1 MSYNK
6 SERARA
12 YLSDEFFL
20 ELVESQKL
28 LYRNNIFD
36 SNEND
41 VEVREKNFL
50 KLKVM
55 DEFIATIQALAD
67 DKQIAQKRWKIPIP
81 LREVLIQ

>member
-20 ELVESQKL
+20 ELVENQKL

-36 SNEND
+36 SNEYD

-67 DKQIAQKRWKIPIP
+67 DKQIAEKRWRI
-81 LREVLIQ
+81 L

>member
-28 LYRNNIFD
+28 LYSNNIFG
-36 SNEND
+36 SNEYD
-41 VEVREKNFL
+41 VEGREKNFL

-67 DKQIAQKRWKIPIP
+67 DKQIAEKRWKI
-81 LREVLIQ
+81 L

>member
-20 ELVESQKL
+20 ELVESQKS
-28 LYRNNIFD
+28 LYSSNIFG
-36 SNEND
+36 SNEYD

-55 DEFIATIQALAD
+55 DEFLATIQALAD
-67 DKQIAQKRWKIPIP
+67 DKQIAEKRWRIF
-81 LREVLIQ
+81 

>member
-12 YLSDEFFL
+12 YLSDEFFI
-20 ELVESQKL
+20 ELVESQKS
-28 LYRNNIFD
+28 LYSSNIFG
-36 SNEND
+36 SNEYD

-67 DKQIAQKRWKIPIP
+67 DKQIAQKRWKI
-81 LREVLIQ
+81 L

>member
-20 ELVESQKL
+20 ELVENQKL

-67 DKQIAQKRWKIPIP
+67 NKQIAEKRWRIF
-81 LREVLIQ
+81 

>member
-1 MSYNK
+1 
-6 SERARA
+6 
-12 YLSDEFFL
+12 LSDEFFL

-28 LYRNNIFD
+28 LYSNNIFG
-36 SNEND
+36 SNEYD

-67 DKQIAQKRWKIPIP
+67 EKQIAEKRWKI
-81 LREVLIQ
+81 L

>member
-20 ELVESQKL
+20 ELVESQKT
-28 LYRNNIFD
+28 LYRSNIFD
-36 SNEND
+36 SNEFD

-55 DEFIATIQALAD
+55 DEFVATIQALAD
-67 DKQIAQKRWKIPIP
+67 DKQIAQKRWKI
-81 LREVLIQ
+81 L

>member
-20 ELVESQKL
+20 ELVENQKL

-36 SNEND
+36 SNEYD

-67 DKQIAQKRWKIPIP
+67 NKQIAEKRWKI
-81 LREVLIQ
+81 L

>member
-20 ELVESQKL
+20 ELVESQKS

-36 SNEND
+36 SNEYD

-55 DEFIATIQALAD
+55 DEFIASIQALAD
-67 DKQIAQKRWKIPIP
+67 DKQIADKRWRI
-81 LREVLIQ
+81 L

>member
-20 ELVESQKL
+20 ELVESQKV
-28 LYRNNIFD
+28 LYRSNIFD
-36 SNEND
+36 SNEYD

-55 DEFIATIQALAD
+55 DEFMATIQALAD
-67 DKQIAQKRWKIPIP
+67 DKQIAEKRWKI
-81 LREVLIQ
+81 L

>member
-28 LYRNNIFD
+28 LYSNNIFG
-36 SNEND
+36 SNEYD

-67 DKQIAQKRWKIPIP
+67 NKQIAEKRWRIF
-81 LREVLIQ
+81 

>member
-20 ELVESQKL
+20 ELVESQKS
-28 LYRNNIFD
+28 LYSSNIFG
-36 SNEND
+36 SNEYD

-55 DEFIATIQALAD
+55 DEFVATIQALAD
-67 DKQIAQKRWKIPIP
+67 DKQIAEKRWKI
-81 LREVLIQ
+81 L

>member
-20 ELVESQKL
+20 ELVESQKS
-28 LYRNNIFD
+28 LYSSNIFD
-36 SNEND
+36 SNEYD

-67 DKQIAQKRWKIPIP
+67 DKQIAEKRWRI
-81 LREVLIQ
+81 L

>member
-20 ELVESQKL
+20 ELVESQKV

-36 SNEND
+36 SNEYD

-67 DKQIAQKRWKIPIP
+67 DKQIAEKRWKI
-81 LREVLIQ
+81 L

>member
-67 DKQIAQKRWKIPIP
+67 NKQIAEKRRKI
-81 LREVLIQ
+81 L

>member
-6 SERARA
+6 SERAKA

-36 SNEND
+36 SNEFD

-67 DKQIAQKRWKIPIP
+67 DKQIAEKRWKI
-81 LREVLIQ
+81 L

>member
-20 ELVESQKL
+20 ELVENQKL

-36 SNEND
+36 SNEYD

-67 DKQIAQKRWKIPIP
+67 DKQIAEKRWRIF
-81 LREVLIQ
+81 

>member
-28 LYRNNIFD
+28 LYSNNIFG
-36 SNEND
+36 SNEYD

-55 DEFIATIQALAD
+55 DEFIASIQALAD
-67 DKQIAQKRWKIPIP
+67 DKQIAEKRWKI
-81 LREVLIQ
+81 L

>member
-6 SERARA
+6 SERARV

-20 ELVESQKL
+20 ELVESQKS
-28 LYRNNIFD
+28 LYSSNIFD
-36 SNEND
+36 SNEYD

-55 DEFIATIQALAD
+55 DEFMATIQALAD
-67 DKQIAQKRWKIPIP
+67 NKQIAEKRWKI
-81 LREVLIQ
+81 L

>member
-20 ELVESQKL
+20 ELVESQKS
-28 LYRNNIFD
+28 LYSSNIFD
-36 SNEND
+36 SNEYD

-55 DEFIATIQALAD
+55 DEFMATIQALAD
-67 DKQIAQKRWKIPIP
+67 NKQIAEKRWKI
-81 LREVLIQ
+81 L

>member
-12 YLSDEFFL
+12 YLADEFFL
-20 ELVESQKL
+20 ELVESQKV

-36 SNEND
+36 SNEYD

-55 DEFIATIQALAD
+55 DEFIATIEAFAD
-67 DKQIAQKRWKIPIP
+67 DKQIAQKRWKI
-81 LREVLIQ
+81 L

>member
-20 ELVESQKL
+20 ELVESQKS
-28 LYRNNIFD
+28 LYSSNIFD
-36 SNEND
+36 SNEYD

-67 DKQIAQKRWKIPIP
+67 DKQIAQKRWKI
-81 LREVLIQ
+81 L

>member
-36 SNEND
+36 SNEYD

-55 DEFIATIQALAD
+55 DEFMATIQALAD
-67 DKQIAQKRWKIPIP
+67 NKQIADKRWKI
-81 LREVLIQ
+81 L

>member
-6 SERARA
+6 AERARA

-55 DEFIATIQALAD
+55 DEFMATIQALAD
-67 DKQIAQKRWKIPIP
+67 NKQIAEKRWRI
-81 LREVLIQ
+81 L

>member
-28 LYRNNIFD
+28 LYSNNIFG
-36 SNEND
+36 SNEYD

-67 DKQIAQKRWKIPIP
+67 DKQIAEKRWRIF
-81 LREVLIQ
+81 

>member
-20 ELVESQKL
+20 ELVESKKL
-28 LYRNNIFD
+28 LYSNNIFG
-36 SNEND
+36 SNEYD

-67 DKQIAQKRWKIPIP
+67 DKQIAEKRWKI
-81 LREVLIQ
+81 L

>member
-20 ELVESQKL
+20 ELVESQKS
-28 LYRNNIFD
+28 LYSNNIFG
-36 SNEND
+36 SNEYD

-67 DKQIAQKRWKIPIP
+67 DKQIAEKRWKI
-81 LREVLIQ
+81 L

>member
-20 ELVESQKL
+20 ELVESQKS
-28 LYRNNIFD
+28 LYSSNIFD
-36 SNEND
+36 SNEYD

-67 DKQIAQKRWKIPIP
+67 DKQIAEKRWKI
-81 LREVLIQ
+81 L

>member
-6 SERARA
+6 PERARA

-20 ELVESQKL
+20 ELVENQKV

-36 SNEND
+36 SNEYD

-67 DKQIAQKRWKIPIP
+67 EKQIAEKRWKI
-81 LREVLIQ
+81 L

>member
-20 ELVESQKL
+20 ELVESQKS
-28 LYRNNIFD
+28 LYSSNIFG
-36 SNEND
+36 SNEYD

-67 DKQIAQKRWKIPIP
+67 NKQIAEKRWKI
-81 LREVLIQ
+81 L

>member
-20 ELVESQKL
+20 ELVESQKS
-28 LYRNNIFD
+28 LYSNNIFD
-36 SNEND
+36 SNEYD

-55 DEFIATIQALAD
+55 DEFIATIRALAD
-67 DKQIAQKRWKIPIP
+67 NKQIAEKRWKI
-81 LREVLIQ
+81 L

>member
-28 LYRNNIFD
+28 LYSNNIFG
-36 SNEND
+36 SNEYD

-67 DKQIAQKRWKIPIP
+67 DKQIAEKRWKI
-81 LREVLIQ
+81 L

>member
-36 SNEND
+36 SNEYD

-55 DEFIATIQALAD
+55 DEFVATIQALAD
-67 DKQIAQKRWKIPIP
+67 DKQIAQKRWKI
-81 LREVLIQ
+81 L

>member
-20 ELVESQKL
+20 ELVESQKV

-36 SNEND
+36 SNEFD

-67 DKQIAQKRWKIPIP
+67 DKQIAQKRWKI
-81 LREVLIQ
+81 L

>member
-20 ELVESQKL
+20 ELVENQKL

-36 SNEND
+36 SNEYD

-67 DKQIAQKRWKIPIP
+67 DKQIAEKRWKI
-81 LREVLIQ
+81 L

>member
-20 ELVESQKL
+20 ELVESQKS
-28 LYRNNIFD
+28 LYSNNIFS
-36 SNEND
+36 SNEYD

-67 DKQIAQKRWKIPIP
+67 DKQIAEKRWKI
-81 LREVLIQ
+81 L